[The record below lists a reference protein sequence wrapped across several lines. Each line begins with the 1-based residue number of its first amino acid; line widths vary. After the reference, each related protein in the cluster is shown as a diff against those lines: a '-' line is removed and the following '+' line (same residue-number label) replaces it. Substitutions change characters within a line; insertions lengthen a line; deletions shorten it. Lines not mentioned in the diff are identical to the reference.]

1 MISPPAG
8 LHFVVVGGRNATE
21 VSHVSQGRVSGGQES
36 PTKLILRFGIGQCAR
51 DRGFRSGFATVGLIV
66 DTTQFYEVVQRP
78 PGGVGCGSAGDGVS
92 VRSRRYWPA
101 GREWNKTLLEEGFC
115 ILGAR
120 SPFLIRRYQERF
132 SGPIFSNF
140 SSEGDDGLRLR
151 RTSWDGRY
159 LFAVSAQIHSYA
171 ESLSRVH
178 VGAPLRVSGFPLRFR
193 LVKSS
198 QALLG
203 SSLRAHRHPSRPPIH
218 ELFECS
224 FVLFFPS

>member
-66 DTTQFYEVVQRP
+66 DTTQLYEVVQRP
-78 PGGVGCGSAGDGVS
+78 PGRVGCGSAGDGVS

-120 SPFLIRRYQERF
+120 SPFLIRSDF
-132 SGPIFSNF
+132 SVRSFPTSVARETTACGC
-140 SSEGDDGLRLR
+140 DGHRGTAGVCLQSL
-151 RTSWDGRY
+151 
-159 LFAVSAQIHSYA
+159 QIHSYA

-224 FVLFFPS
+224 SVLFFPR

>member
-101 GREWNKTLLEEGFC
+101 GREWNKILLEEGFC

-132 SGPIFSNF
+132 SGLIFSNF

-151 RTSWDGRY
+151 RTSWDGRC
-159 LFAVSAQIHSYA
+159 LFAVSAD
-171 ESLSRVH
+171 
-178 VGAPLRVSGFPLRFR
+178 
-193 LVKSS
+193 
-198 QALLG
+198 
-203 SSLRAHRHPSRPPIH
+203 
-218 ELFECS
+218 S
-224 FVLFFPS
+224 FVRREPESCTRGSAIAGFGVPSPLSVGKVEPSPFGFQSAGPPPPQSSTYP

>member
-101 GREWNKTLLEEGFC
+101 GREWKMQL
-115 ILGAR
+115 
-120 SPFLIRRYQERF
+120 
-132 SGPIFSNF
+132 
-140 SSEGDDGLRLR
+140 
-151 RTSWDGRY
+151 
-159 LFAVSAQIHSYA
+159 HSI
-171 ESLSRVH
+171 
-178 VGAPLRVSGFPLRFR
+178 
-193 LVKSS
+193 K
-198 QALLG
+198 
-203 SSLRAHRHPSRPPIH
+203 
-218 ELFECS
+218 
-224 FVLFFPS
+224 